1 MRNLSLSLSRE
12 REGGNNKR
20 KEKLAVLGGIRS
32 VSNATERNE
41 KRALAGP
48 GPLHRYPC
56 GFVYFKL
63 DSLFKSDCPPWPR
76 WLTARKVQTSVH
88 LPMGPWVGLDAGTKR
103 RKGEGEGKG
112 RGAGPVSARWRARP
126 RNFSVVFRGP
136 WSSGP
141 EMKAEP
147 PLNAAAG
154 LRSKIPSPLPVH
166 PKAKNVRLY
175 MYAPR
180 RAATSRHFS
189 PSTFRPLLD
198 PTLETH
204 AIFSFFS
211 LFLFS
216 SFRPPPPL
224 YYLLFHS
231 LSLPLSF
238 PTSFSLELSG
248 RFSGIRLEPP
258 FLSPRSSY
266 LLLVALSLHLLFP
279 PCFLLRCLP
288 LGRFRGKAGPR
299 RSTPSTPRTRRSI
312 GIRGPAARGP
322 RSRSLVRSPGRSG
335 PLSARL
341 EPVAY
346 ASVRLCR
353 PSSFSFSSNFLSPP
367 VRRFNGPMRERIS
380 MISCSLAEE
389 RVSFGE
395 EG

>member
-1 MRNLSLSLSRE
+1 MHHV
-12 REGGNNKR
+12 
-20 KEKLAVLGGIRS
+20 A
-32 VSNATERNE
+32 
-41 KRALAGP
+41 P
-48 GPLHRYPC
+48 QLHVT
-56 GFVYFKL
+56 F
-63 DSLFKSDCPPWPR
+63 
-76 WLTARKVQTSVH
+76 
-88 LPMGPWVGLDAGTKR
+88 R
-103 RKGEGEGKG
+103 RL
-112 RGAGPVSARWRARP
+112 RSAR
-126 RNFSVVFRGP
+126 
-136 WSSGP
+136 SST
-141 EMKAEP
+141 
-147 PLNAAAG
+147 
-154 LRSKIPSPLPVH
+154 RH
-166 PKAKNVRLY
+166 
-175 MYAPR
+175 
-180 RAATSRHFS
+180 SRHTRFS
-189 PSTFRPLLD
+189 PFFLFFSFLLFDHLLHSTTSSSTF
-198 PTLETH
+198 
-204 AIFSFFS
+204 
-211 LFLFS
+211 
-216 SFRPPPPL
+216 
-224 YYLLFHS
+224 S

-266 LLLVALSLHLLFP
+266 LLLVALSLHLSFP

-322 RSRSLVRSPGRSG
+322 RSRSLARSPGRSG

-389 RVSFGE
+389 RGGFGE